1 MINWYTATCTCTF
14 ISASVKTLEF
24 LNTQYCNCFRI
35 IIYLKPWNPIM
46 FESGLYFTRPSFVVV
61 YMSTVYKK
69 CNGWKKILRNI
80 GFKTN
85 LFILRTTLKCLRII
99 LERCLISVV
108 LVYIFPLYGSFFLFD
123 ILFLC
128 FYLIEKF
135 FFHRLCINFFEIQS
149 RKKKSHNI

>member
-1 MINWYTATCTCTF
+1 MINWYSYMYMYTF

-85 LFILRTTLKCLRII
+85 LFILRHWSVFESSWNDVWFLSCLF
-99 LERCLISVV
+99 IS
-108 LVYIFPLYGSFFLFD
+108 
-123 ILFLC
+123 FLC
-128 FYLIEKF
+128 MVVFFYLTYYFCVFI
-135 FFHRLCINFFEIQS
+135 
-149 RKKKSHNI
+149 